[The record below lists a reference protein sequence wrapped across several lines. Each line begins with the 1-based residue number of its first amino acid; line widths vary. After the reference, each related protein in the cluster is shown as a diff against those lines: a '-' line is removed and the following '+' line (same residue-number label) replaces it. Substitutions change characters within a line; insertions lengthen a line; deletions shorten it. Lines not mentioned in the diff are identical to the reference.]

1 MLVRDQPIR
10 IVVVDDHRI
19 FREGLVALLSA
30 APDTDVVGE
39 AGAGEEA
46 VEVVAASEPDVV
58 LMDIAMPGM
67 SGIETTRRLHT
78 DHPDVN
84 VVMLT
89 MLDDDDSLFAAL
101 CAGARGYL
109 LKGADTNEVLKT
121 VRAVADGDA
130 LFGAQMAER
139 LSGFFRQAEGRGMS
153 VRPFP
158 QLTDREREV
167 LDQIAD
173 GHDNATIARALHISP
188 KTVSNNVS
196 NILTKLHV
204 SDRAQ
209 AVATA
214 RDAGLGN
221 STSWPS

>member
-1 MLVRDQPIR
+1 MRDQPVR

-30 APDTDVVGE
+30 ATDTVVVGE
-39 AGAGEEA
+39 AGTGEEA
-46 VEVVAASEPDVV
+46 VEIVAGSEPGVV

-67 SGIETTRRLHT
+67 SGIEATRRLHAT
-78 DHPDVN
+78 HPDVS

-109 LKGADTNEVLKT
+109 LKGADTDEVLKT
-121 VRAVADGDA
+121 VRTVAGGDA
-130 LFGAQMAER
+130 LFGAEMAER
-139 LSGFFRQAEGRGMS
+139 LSGFFRQAEDRGMS

-167 LDQIAD
+167 LAQIAD

-204 SDRAQ
+204 SGRAQ
-209 AVATA
+209 AVAAA
-214 RDAGLGN
+214 RDAGLG
-221 STSWPS
+221 SSASRPS